1 MAAEG
6 DTSALTPNGST
17 VALIGAQHQGSV
29 VTQIGAAATGPPA
42 VQPSQLAATATA
54 TAATAA
60 AASVLRCVSDLE
72 LAVSHLRTRDAKLL
86 PLIEAHGLPYPLV
99 ASTATPT
106 AATAATGKA
115 AAAAEGHEDHSLG
128 CGKGRGDVR
137 HPSAADCGG
146 SADAVATLPAAGVAP
161 GGETATVA
169 PSGSSGSSAGGP
181 WDGTRGG
188 GSVFAA
194 LARSV
199 VYQQLATNAAS
210 AIWARVLSVCQAV
223 RGDLLTPSQVLAA
236 PGEQL
241 RAAGLSGRKL
251 EYLVG
256 LAEAFAARA
265 GWEER
270 LAATSSLEHLVSE
283 LTPLRGVGTWTVHM
297 LAMFHLGLADVLPSG
312 DLGVRRGLQ
321 LLHGLSQLPTPNQV
335 EALTEAW
342 RPFRSVGSWYMWRL
356 AQPPPKAAAASG
368 GTKSSSSRKAASRK
382 DEDKKEKKRRKA
394 AAC

>member
-72 LAVSHLRTRDAKLL
+72 LAVSHLRTRDA
-86 PLIEAHGLPYPLV
+86 
-99 ASTATPT
+99 TTPT